1 MARLKRI
8 ALLGVALWL
17 ALVPAAYAVD
27 SALWQQY
34 RQLIRQRQYTTAA
47 NLIAPLAK
55 QKDPQACYE
64 LAQLYRNGTGIKAD
78 SGKARQLLETAARQ
92 GHVDSQY
99 LLGVFYSNGTGG
111 DRDLHQA
118 RYWLQQAAAHRDS
131 RASRLLSRLGTEVNS
146 NELSADQVRSAAMH
160 GDLAT
165 LRAAIAAHRVL
176 NASDSNGNHL
186 LAIAI
191 AGDQRAAAQ
200 LLLKQG
206 EKIDHANR
214 YGETALH
221 LAVQGKD
228 PSLVSWLLA
237 QGANPNMR
245 NAAGKTPLHLAVEIN
260 NPPLVTALLRAK
272 ADPHIKD
279 KDGRTPPD
287 TARIMKLTDV
297 LAAFR
302 QQGVNPVD
310 TTLLQRRLAAAR
322 QSGTSVSPLQLAVE
336 RDDLVLVK
344 ALLKT
349 TQDPWRPNAQGNTVI
364 TLAAGHRQS
373 GVLEFLLQH
382 SGGAGWVGQ
391 HGRSALFN
399 AIDAGSQQNL
409 ETLLAYR
416 LDPLQPDQAG
426 QTPMEFALENGSTL
440 SMRLL
445 KAVPQTRWQSSWLPI
460 AARQGLLDVTLAL
473 IASGQDPNMRDRQGR
488 TALWYAAAQGQ
499 VAVAKALLSKGADPV
514 VADNDGN
521 TALHKAALSSDTGV
535 MQLLLQRESDQ
546 KQINAINHDGSS
558 PLHLAASGGRN
569 AQLKLLLAAGADKD
583 QRDRNGN
590 TPLMLA
596 VLAHDPAGAK
606 VLLDAGASVKKRNGN
621 KQNALAI
628 AQQLGYSDIISLLQK
643 ADAGS
648 GVLSIFR

>member
-17 ALVPAAYAVD
+17 ALPAAYAVD

-349 TQDPWRPNAQGNTVI
+349 TPDPWRPNAQGNTVI

-391 HGRSALFN
+391 HGR
-399 AIDAGSQQNL
+399 
-409 ETLLAYR
+409 
-416 LDPLQPDQAG
+416 
-426 QTPMEFALENGSTL
+426 MEFALENGSTL

-460 AARQGLLDVTLAL
+460 SARQGLLDVTLAL

>member
-1 MARLKRI
+1 MAQLKRVL
-8 ALLGVALWL
+8 LLGVVLWL
-17 ALVPAAYAVD
+17 ALVSAAYAAD
-27 SALWQQY
+27 SVLWQQY
-34 RQLIRQRQYTTAA
+34 RQLIRQRQYAAAA
-47 NLIAPLAK
+47 NLIMPFAQ

-78 SGKARQLLETAARQ
+78 TEKARQLLEIAARR
-92 GHVDSQY
+92 GHADSQY
-99 LLGVFYSNGTGG
+99 LLGVFYNNGTGG

-118 RYWLQQAAAHRDS
+118 RYWLQQAAAQHNS
-131 RASRLLSRLGTEVNS
+131 RASRLLSRLGTES
-146 NELSADQVRSAAMH
+146 ASTELSEDQVRSAAMH
-160 GDLAT
+160 GDMAT
-165 LRAAIAAHRVL
+165 LRAAIAANRFL
-176 NASDSNGNHL
+176 SASDSNGNHL
-186 LAIAI
+186 LAIAV
-191 AGDQRAAAQ
+191 AGDQLAAAQ
-200 LLLKQG
+200 LLLTQDK
-206 EKIDHANR
+206 KIDRANR

-228 PSLVSWLLA
+228 PSLVAWLLA
-237 QGANPNMR
+237 QGANPNTR
-245 NAAGKTPLHLAVEIN
+245 NSAGKTPLHLAVELN

-272 ADPHIKD
+272 ADPNLKD

-310 TTLLQRRLAAAR
+310 ATLLQRRLAAAR
-322 QSGTSVSPLQLAVE
+322 QNGTSVSPLQLAVE
-336 RDDLVLVK
+336 RDDPALVE

-349 TQDPWRPNAQGNTVI
+349 TQDPWHPNAQGNTVI
-364 TLAAGHRQS
+364 TLAAGRRQS
-373 GVLEFLLQH
+373 GVLEFLLQR
-382 SGGAGWVGQ
+382 SNGAGLIGQ
-391 HGRSALFN
+391 QGRNALFN
-399 AIDAGSQQNL
+399 AIEARSQQNL

-416 LDPLQPDQAG
+416 LDPLQPDQTG
-426 QTPMEFALENGSTL
+426 QTPMAFALETGSPL

-460 AARQGLLDVTLAL
+460 AARQGLLHVTLAL
-473 IASGQDPNMRDRQGR
+473 VASGQNPNMRDTHGR
-488 TALWYAAAQGQ
+488 TALWYAASQGQ
-499 VAVAKALLSKGADPV
+499 VEVTKALLSKGADPV

-521 TALHKAALSSDTGV
+521 TGLHKAALSSDTGV
-535 MQLLLQRESDQ
+535 MQLLLAHEAGQ
-546 KQINAINHDGSS
+546 KQINATNHDGSS
-558 PLHLAASGGRN
+558 PLHLAASAGRN

-596 VLAHDPAGAK
+596 VLAHDAAGVKA
-606 VLLDAGASVKKRNGN
+606 LLDAGASVKKRNGN

-628 AQQLGYSDIISLLQK
+628 AQQLGYTDISGLLQK
-643 ADAGS
+643 ADEGS